1 MKTAHLVVVQFFMAM
16 MALAAGTANA
26 SANSMGFAY
35 ADFGISAFCLCFA
48 VWLAAQGIRSSSCKS
63 KKETV
68 R

>member
-16 MALAAGTANA
+16 MALAAGTANV

-48 VWLAAQGIRSSSCKS
+48 VWLGVQSFRAASRKS

-68 R
+68 G